1 MQARRDG
8 PRYPSNRTP
17 TPLAGTTAG
26 QFTSEIRTVQ
36 ALRAAA
42 CMMVVGYHT
51 LQTAAGEGA
60 ITAWPNG
67 SAGVDLFFVISG
79 FVMLGST
86 RRLAARPNAAWIFL
100 RRRAARL
107 VPLYWLLTGIKYAIA
122 TAAPGMAPHTKL
134 SFFNLL
140 ASLLFIPVRDLT
152 GQIRPVLPVGWSL
165 NFEVFFYLLFA
176 AALALRIRVWW
187 VLPALTA
194 TALAGFFRT
203 PSWPAPFALA
213 NGMVLEF
220 AAGMLVWAIAA
231 SGWATR
237 APLAMALM
245 AACVALLLTLPLA
258 GSWRF
263 LVWGGPAAAI
273 LLAAVALES
282 RCSAKLPRGLLAVG
296 DASYAI
302 YLLHPFVVPA
312 LAGRGWAA
320 ALAAI
325 PLSAAAGLVVHAC
338 LDAPLQRR
346 ARGFTQSV
354 ARAA

>member
-152 GQIRPVLPVGWSL
+152 GQIRPVL
-165 NFEVFFYLLFA
+165 
-176 AALALRIRVWW
+176 ALRIRVWW

-282 RCSAKLPRGLLAVG
+282 RCGAKLPRGLLAVG

-346 ARGFTQSV
+346 ARGFTQNV